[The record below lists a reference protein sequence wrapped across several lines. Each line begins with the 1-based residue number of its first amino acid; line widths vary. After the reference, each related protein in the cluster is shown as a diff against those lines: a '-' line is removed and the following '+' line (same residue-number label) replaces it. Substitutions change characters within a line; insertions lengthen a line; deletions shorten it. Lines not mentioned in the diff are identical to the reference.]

1 MSEQVINFFKALDNV
16 DNDIYRTYF
25 LYRLWIKNK
34 ALLELDKNEFK
45 KQNKEIY
52 KLLGINKKFQ
62 TYNIIY
68 PLKNYMKDIHAP
80 KIYESL
86 KTYIFKIDN
95 KIKDIQ
101 GYETMNELDYIREY
115 KQMLV
120 FMKENTDLDKLKK
133 KINIIKLK
141 VPLRYVNINI
151 NIFDDI

>member
-1 MSEQVINFFKALDNV
+1 MSEQVINFFKELDNV

-34 ALLELDKNEFK
+34 ALLKLDKDGDLK
-45 KQNKEIY
+45 KQNKKIY

-62 TYNIIY
+62 SYNIIY
-68 PLKNYMKDIHAP
+68 PLKNYMKDSNAK
-80 KIYESL
+80 KIYEFL
-86 KTYIFKIDN
+86 KSYIFKIDE
-95 KIKDIQ
+95 KIHNIQ
-101 GYETMNELDYIREY
+101 DYESMNDLDYIREY

-141 VPLRYVNINI
+141 LPLRYVNID
-151 NIFDDI
+151 IFDDV